1 MSSANTGHKVVL
13 LGDSGVGKTTIVI
26 QMNEKTFRKNT
37 MPTVGSGIYARDI
50 ETDNGPV
57 SMTLWDT
64 AGEERY
70 RSFSGL
76 YSQGAAAAFLVF
88 DVTDRTTFENLEKW
102 KEIFNQSSPS
112 TLIYVV
118 GNKIDK
124 VDQRK
129 VEYEEGLEWAKKRG
143 LKYNETSAKTGEN
156 IEFIFKEMAVELSK
170 TNALIMTST
179 QIIPTSDDKNKK
191 GLCC

>member
-1 MSSANTGHKVVL
+1 MMSSGNTGHKVVL

-37 MPTVGSGIYARDI
+37 MPTVGSGIYAREI
-50 ETDNGPV
+50 ETDSGPV
-57 SMTLWDT
+57 SLTIWDT
-64 AGEERY
+64 AGEERC

-88 DVTDRTTFENLEKW
+88 DVTDRTTFDNLEKW
-102 KEIFNQSSPS
+102 KEIFSQSSPS
-112 TLIYVV
+112 NIIYVI

-124 VDQRK
+124 SDQRE

-143 LKYNETSAKTGEN
+143 PHYVT
-156 IEFIFKEMAVELSK
+156 
-170 TNALIMTST
+170 
-179 QIIPTSDDKNKK
+179 
-191 GLCC
+191 